1 MISILNLIWVIMATE
16 SDTTDNCS
24 ITINIDGRV
33 FDICFDSADN
43 AATLVADF
51 LERNGLDPDYQPAV
65 EVEVLRAQLKLSSSF
80 VDKCNKLQ
88 TSLTRKASQ
97 CVVAEQRAA
106 LAEKHALSLSSS
118 LKNVELMLPVLLKT
132 RHVHS
137 DQLEGSTN
145 GTDADF
151 VGYLRELLHRHEYV
165 AQGTQEGSLSRSE
178 WEELLQEEDELLLL
192 HRSLTSPTLAFR
204 SASGDNYDQLA
215 ETADTQPYSWKNRY
229 LHMRGI
235 AKSLSDHLQSTHHEL
250 EQARKE
256 IGSMSKTV
264 LNDELLQENDA
275 LREQT
280 IRLRGEILKLREHI
294 AEVKSSA
301 AQAMR
306 TMSELGKEM
315 IQSEAATI
323 SRSASRNASR
333 SNSRN
338 NSRSATPVGHGAASN
353 PLYNNIN
360 NHGEHASRLEYVHA
374 VQRDILESERD
385 DHHANPTTHSHSHS
399 KPRDT
404 STPPL
409 PVSSRSEEDLR
420 DIDNAHSDL
429 PPLPSEPLPLLPP
442 AEDPLELAL
451 RSVQVPVVSD
461 RLLHLL
467 FNRYSSLDGK
477 ANMNS
482 FRYLRL
488 LKECSITL
496 SDEEVNNNIQNHI
509 NSRYLSY
516 GVVSIVFN
524 DALKEKIPEKA
535 DKTEKHAS
543 STTSK
548 EAKHTYASTITLKN
562 TAAVPQTSLLFP
574 QFLVAVRNLAVRLYA
589 DIVLEQYGIPV
600 EQLQGTA
607 RETAGFQALEL
618 LMQDKIVPLAV
629 KLGKKLFILSFCW

>member
-1 MISILNLIWVIMATE
+1 MATE
-16 SDTTDNCS
+16 SDPADTCT
-24 ITINIDGRV
+24 IAINIDGKV
-33 FDICFDSADN
+33 FDICFESADD
-43 AATLVADF
+43 AATLVAEF

-65 EVEVLRAQLKLSSSF
+65 EVEVLRAQLKLSNK
-80 VDKCNKLQ
+80 VVEKCNKLQ
-88 TSLTRKASQ
+88 TSLTRKISQ
-97 CVVAEQRAA
+97 CVVAEQRAT
-106 LAEKHALSLSSS
+106 LAEKHAQSLSSS

-132 RHVHS
+132 RLPYS
-137 DQLEGSTN
+137 DQLEGSMD

-165 AQGTQEGSLSRSE
+165 VQGTQDGSLARSE
-178 WEELLQEEDELLLL
+178 WEELVQEEEELTLRCCDLA
-192 HRSLTSPTLAFR
+192 SSALAFR

-215 ETADTQPYSWKNRY
+215 ETDDSQPLSWKNRY
-229 LHMRGI
+229 FHVRGI
-235 AKSLSDHLQSTHHEL
+235 AQSLSEHLHSTHEEL

-256 IGSMSKTV
+256 INSMSKTV
-264 LNDELLQENDA
+264 LNEELLQENDA

-294 AEVKSSA
+294 AEVKNSA

-315 IQSEAATI
+315 IQSEAGTI

-353 PLYNNIN
+353 LLYNNSN
-360 NHGEHASRLEYVHA
+360 GEHAVRLEYVHA
-374 VQRDILESERD
+374 VQRDILDSERED
-385 DHHANPTTHSHSHS
+385 QQTSHPAHMHSHSH
-399 KPRDT
+399 PV

-409 PVSSRSEEDLR
+409 PLSSRSEEDLHAT
-420 DIDNAHSDL
+420 DNAHSDL

-442 AEDPLELAL
+442 EDPLELAL

-496 SDEEVNNNIQNHI
+496 SDEEINNNIQNHI

-524 DALKEKIPEKA
+524 DALKEKIHEKA
-535 DKTEKHAS
+535 DKTDKPAS
-543 STTSK
+543 TITSK
-548 EAKHTYASTITLKN
+548 EPKHTYASTITLKN
-562 TAAVPQTSLLFP
+562 TPAVPQTSLLFP
-574 QFLVAVRNLAVRLYA
+574 QFLVAVRNLALRLYA

-629 KLGKKLFILSFCW
+629 KL

>member
-1 MISILNLIWVIMATE
+1 MATE
-16 SDTTDNCS
+16 SADTCT
-24 ITINIDGRV
+24 IAINIDGKV
-33 FDICFDSADN
+33 FEICFESADD
-43 AATLVADF
+43 AATLVAAF

-65 EVEVLRAQLKLSSSF
+65 EVEVLRAQLKLSNK
-80 VDKCNKLQ
+80 VVEKCNKLQ
-88 TSLTRKASQ
+88 TSLTRKTSQ
-97 CVVAEQRAA
+97 CVVAEQRAT
-106 LAEKHALSLSSS
+106 LAEKHAQSLSSS

-132 RHVHS
+132 RLSHS
-137 DQLEGSTN
+137 EQLEGSMD

-165 AQGTQEGSLSRSE
+165 AQGTQDGSLARSE
-178 WEELLQEEDELLLL
+178 WEELEKEEEELSS
-192 HRSLTSPTLAFR
+192 RYRDLTSSTLTFR

-215 ETADTQPYSWKNRY
+215 ETDDTQPHSWKNRY
-229 LHMRGI
+229 FRVRGI
-235 AKSLSDHLQSTHHEL
+235 AQSMSEHLYSTHEEL
-250 EQARKE
+250 EQAQKE
-256 IGSMSKTV
+256 INSMSKTV
-264 LNDELLQENDA
+264 LNEELLQENDA

-353 PLYNNIN
+353 LLYNNN
-360 NHGEHASRLEYVHA
+360 NNGEHAARLEYIHA
-374 VQRDILESERD
+374 VQRDILDSERD
-385 DHHANPTTHSHSHS
+385 DLQTSHTAHIHSNSH
-399 KPRDT
+399 PV

-409 PVSSRSEEDLR
+409 PLSSRSEDDLHAT
-420 DIDNAHSDL
+420 DNAHSDL

-442 AEDPLELAL
+442 EDPLELAL

-496 SDEEVNNNIQNHI
+496 SDEEINNNIQNHI

-524 DALKEKIPEKA
+524 DALKERIHEKS
-535 DKTEKHAS
+535 DKTDKTAS
-543 STTSK
+543 TTTSK
-548 EAKHTYASTITLKN
+548 EPKHTYASTITLKN
-562 TAAVPQTSLLFP
+562 TPAVPQTSLLFP
-574 QFLVAVRNLAVRLYA
+574 QFLIAVRNLALRLYA

-600 EQLQGTA
+600 EQLQGTV

-629 KLGKKLFILSFCW
+629 KLGMKILLGSFHSLFRTV